1 MDISIENCNN
11 IQSGS
16 IHISESKLNI
26 KFGIN
31 GTGKST
37 IAKAIR
43 YELESPDKLTE
54 LTPFRLQKQTDLKPK
69 VCIPQEIK
77 TVFIFNEEYLSQFLY
92 KEDELISNS
101 FEIFI
106 KTPNYIES
114 IKKIEDILE
123 NIKKV
128 FSEKKE
134 LEQIISDFDSLSKSF
149 TMTSKGELSKSSALH
164 HQRCFLN
171 RREGLGFKLKY
182 EASLSTIIHPNQ
194 P

>member
-77 TVFIFNEEYLSQFLY
+77 TVFERDRTVIGRHIKNII
-92 KEDELISNS
+92 KTRELIEESNVQKIHIANYLNTVQRHNPLELKDVS
-101 FEIFI
+101 E
-106 KTPNYIES
+106 PNIYLIANS
-114 IKKIEDILE
+114 INKFL
-123 NIKKV
+123 
-128 FSEKKE
+128 FSH
-134 LEQIISDFDSLSKSF
+134 
-149 TMTSKGELSKSSALH
+149 M
-164 HQRCFLN
+164 R
-171 RREGLGFKLKY
+171 
-182 EASLSTIIHPNQ
+182 
-194 P
+194 